1 MVRKPNYCKEI
12 VIAHGKSE
20 LLLAEHIKSNLHLPI
35 EIYSES
41 NGKTSIQIDG
51 LMGVLGNNIFK
62 NKRVFNQKYVV
73 EEEKGILKNFLLM
86 PIMDMD
92 DTSEEKKQKYISGEM
107 FKKHW
112 LGPYIVPIWNRKN
125 LDEVLL
131 DLKLIDKIPND
142 KEKGKVYRDLFPT
155 NKGESDIQQVKNLM
169 DKFEKSDRTN
179 MQVFIKKCLDSL
191 ESINVK
197 VGN

>member
-1 MVRKPNYCKEI
+1 MVRKTNYCKGI
-12 VIAHGKSE
+12 IIAHGKSE

-35 EIYSES
+35 EIYAES
-41 NGKTSIQIDG
+41 NGKTSIQIDS
-51 LMGVLGNNIFK
+51 LMTVLGNNIFK

-73 EEEKGILKNFLLM
+73 EEEKGILKNFSLM
-86 PIMDMD
+86 PIMDLD
-92 DTSEEKKQKYISGEM
+92 DTSEDRKQKYISGEM
-107 FKKHW
+107 FKNHW
-112 LGPYIVPIWNRKN
+112 LSPYIVPIWNKDN

-131 DLKLIDKIPND
+131 DLKLINKLPNN

-169 DKFEKSDRTN
+169 DKFEKSNRTN

-191 ESINVK
+191 
-197 VGN
+197 